1 MVSIETPQQI
11 GRARYMKNHKA
22 IGLALLLTLFATN
35 IGTLCNIPLSS
46 AATSGLSLGLIAE
59 LGEASTV
66 LIYSTITATV
76 NMPVPDANMN
86 PTANVISVEVTV
98 GIAGSGF
105 FVDSTGYIV
114 TAGHV
119 VYCFTQDNFAQDPA
133 TRIFTI
139 TNAFDVLVQALQQQA
154 DYNYD
159 PAQQAALLTYMQNNG
174 QFQSTPIRV
183 VYAVLGKVGATL
195 TDIEAKGWVA
205 RVVSV
210 SPYIE
215 RDLALLKVEGLSNCP
230 ILLIG
235 DSDKV
240 STGYSVYMFGFPDI
254 VSFQLPSVQTILAPS
269 MTSGIISAERITNFD
284 TPCFQTDASITHG
297 MSGGSGLDTDG
308 EVVGICSRGSITE
321 ANQETAGFNFLI
333 QSNVLKSLLTESSVA
348 NTKGP
353 VDDAFLK
360 GLGYY
365 YEKHYSA
372 AKAQFETAAGLFP
385 YHWRAN
391 DLILECNSAIAR
403 GEDVALGLGI
413 ETWVLIA
420 ALAGGVAVVAVV
432 AVVLV
437 QRRKARSSEDE

>member
-1 MVSIETPQQI
+1 LE
-11 GRARYMKNHKA
+11 GKLMKNRRS
-22 IGLALLLTLFATN
+22 IGLALLVMLFSAN
-35 IGTLCNIPLSS
+35 ASALVNVPSGSGASS
-46 AATSGLSLGLIAE
+46 TLSLGLIAE

-66 LIYSTITATV
+66 LIYSTITAKV
-76 NMPVPDANMN
+76 NLHVPDANMN
-86 PTANVISVEVTV
+86 PTANLISAELTV
-98 GIAGSGF
+98 GIAASGF

-133 TRIFTI
+133 TRTFTI
-139 TNAFDVLVQALQQQA
+139 TSAFDVLLQALQEQA

-159 PAQQAALLTYMQNNG
+159 PAQQEALLAYMQNDG

-183 VYAVLGKVGATL
+183 VYAVLGKVEATL
-195 TDIEAKGWVA
+195 TEIEAKGWVA

-215 RDLALLKVEGLSNCP
+215 RDLALLKVEGLTNCP
-230 ILLIG
+230 ILSIG

-240 STGYSVYMFGFPDI
+240 STGYNVYMFGFPDV
-254 VSFQLPSVQTILAPS
+254 VSFQLPSPQTILAPS

-297 MSGGSGLDTDG
+297 MSGGPGLDVNG
-308 EVVGICSRGSITE
+308 EVIGICSRGSISE
-321 ANQETAGFNFLI
+321 ANEEAAGFNFLI
-333 QSNVLKSLLTESSVA
+333 QSSVLKSLLTESSVA

-353 VDDAFLK
+353 VDEAFLI

-365 YEKHYSA
+365 YDKHYSA
-372 AKAQFETAAGLFP
+372 AKEQFETAAGLFE

-391 DLILECNSAIAR
+391 DLILECNAAIAR
-403 GEDVALGLGI
+403 GEDVPLGLGMQ
-413 ETWVLIA
+413 TWILIA
-420 ALAGGVAVVAVV
+420 ALAGVIAIIAVATVI
-432 AVVLV
+432 LV
-437 QRRKARSSEDE
+437 QRRKSHPSEGE

>member
-1 MVSIETPQQI
+1 MND
-11 GRARYMKNHKA
+11 RKA
-22 IGLALLLTLFATN
+22 IGITLLLMLFVAN
-35 IGTLCNIPLSS
+35 AGVLFRIPSSS
-46 AATSGLSLGLIAE
+46 AATSALSLGLIAE
-59 LGEASTV
+59 LGEASTM

-86 PTANVISVEVTV
+86 PTANVISVLLTV

-154 DYNYD
+154 NYNYN

-183 VYAVLGKVGATL
+183 VYAVLGKVEATL
-195 TDIEAKGWVA
+195 TEIEAKGWVA

-215 RDLALLKVEGLSNCP
+215 RDLALLKVEGLTNCP

-240 STGYSVYMFGFPDI
+240 STGYNVYMFGFPD
-254 VSFQLPSVQTILAPS
+254 VLSFQLPSAQTILAPS
-269 MTSGIISAERITNFD
+269 MSSGIISAERITNFD

-297 MSGGSGLDTDG
+297 MSGGPGLDTNG
-308 EVVGICSRGSITE
+308 EVIGICSRGAITE
-321 ANQETAGFNFLI
+321 ANQEAAGFNFLV

-348 NTKGP
+348 NAKGP
-353 VDDAFLK
+353 VDEAFLK
-360 GLGYY
+360 GLNYY
-365 YEKHYSA
+365 YEHHYSA
-372 AKAQFETAAGLFP
+372 AKAQFEIATGLFS
-385 YHWRAN
+385 YHWRAK
-391 DLILECNSAIAR
+391 DLTLKCNEAIAR
-403 GEDVALGLGI
+403 GEDVSLGLGI
-413 ETWVLIA
+413 ETWMLLAALIA
-420 ALAGGVAVVAVV
+420 GVAVVAVV
-432 AVVLV
+432 AVTLV
-437 QRRKARSSEDE
+437 QRRKSHLNANTS

>member
-1 MVSIETPQQI
+1 
-11 GRARYMKNHKA
+11 MKNHKA
-22 IGLALLLTLFATN
+22 IGLALLLILFTTN

-46 AATSGLSLGLIAE
+46 AATTSLSLGLIAE

-66 LIYSTITATV
+66 LICSTITATV

-86 PTANVISVEVTV
+86 PTANVISVLLTVT
-98 GIAGSGF
+98 IAGSGF

-133 TRIFTI
+133 TRIFVVT
-139 TNAFDVLVQALQQQA
+139 TAFDVLVQALQEQA
-154 DYNYD
+154 DYNYN

-183 VYAVLGKVGATL
+183 VYAVLGKVEATL
-195 TDIEAKGWVA
+195 TEIEAKGWVA

-215 RDLALLKVEGLSNCP
+215 RDLALLKVEGLTNCP

-240 STGYSVYMFGFPDI
+240 STGYNVYMFGFPDV

-297 MSGGSGLDTDG
+297 MSGGPGLDTNG
-308 EVVGICSRGSITE
+308 EVIGICSRGSITE
-321 ANQETAGFNFLI
+321 ANEEAAGFNFLI
-333 QSNVLKSLLTESSVA
+333 QSDVLKSLLTESSVA

-365 YEKHYSA
+365 YDKHFSA
-372 AKAQFETAAGLFP
+372 AKTQFETAAGLFE
-385 YHWRAN
+385 YHWRAK
-391 DLILECNSAIAR
+391 DLILECNAAIAQ
-403 GEDVALGLGI
+403 GEDVPLGLGI
-413 ETWVLIA
+413 ETWILIA
-420 ALAGGVAVVAVV
+420 ALAAGVAVVAVV

-437 QRRKARSSEDE
+437 QRRKLHSSESE

>member
-1 MVSIETPQQI
+1 
-11 GRARYMKNHKA
+11 MKNRKTV
-22 IGLALLLTLFATN
+22 GLTLLLILFAAN
-35 IGTLCNIPLSS
+35 ASMLSNIPSGSATTSS
-46 AATSGLSLGLIAE
+46 LSLGLIAE
-59 LGEASTV
+59 LGEASTM
-66 LIYSTITATV
+66 LICSTITATV

-86 PTANVISVEVTV
+86 PTANVVSVLLTV
-98 GIAGSGF
+98 SIAGSGF

-133 TRIFTI
+133 TRTFVI
-139 TNAFDVLVQALQQQA
+139 TSAFDVLVQALQQQA
-154 DYNYD
+154 NYNYN

-183 VYAVLGKVGATL
+183 VYAVLGKVEATL
-195 TDIEAKGWVA
+195 TEIEAKGWVA

-215 RDLALLKVEGLSNCP
+215 RDLALLKVEGLTNCP

-240 STGYSVYMFGFPDI
+240 STGYNVYMFGFPD
-254 VSFQLPSVQTILAPS
+254 VLSFQLPSAQTILAPS

-297 MSGGSGLDTDG
+297 MSGGPGLNTNG
-308 EVVGICSRGSITE
+308 EVTGICSRGSITE
-321 ANQETAGFNFLI
+321 ANQEAAGFNFLI

-365 YEKHYSA
+365 YEKHFSA
-372 AKAQFETAAGLFP
+372 AKTQFETAAGLFQ
-385 YHWRAN
+385 YHWRAK
-391 DLILECNSAIAR
+391 DLILECNAAIAR
-403 GEDVALGLGI
+403 GEDVSLGLGI
-413 ETWVLIA
+413 ETWILIA
-420 ALAGGVAVVAVV
+420 ALAAGVAIVAVV

-437 QRRKARSSEDE
+437 QRHKLHSSANDE

>member
-1 MVSIETPQQI
+1 
-11 GRARYMKNHKA
+11 MKNRKTV
-22 IGLALLLTLFATN
+22 GLTLLLMLFAAN
-35 IGTLCNIPLSS
+35 ASMLSNIPSGS
-46 AATSGLSLGLIAE
+46 AATSSLSLGLIAE
-59 LGEASTV
+59 LGEASTT

-86 PTANVISVEVTV
+86 PTANVVSVLLTV

-133 TRIFTI
+133 TRTFTI

-154 DYNYD
+154 NYNYN
-159 PAQQAALLTYMQNNG
+159 PAQQAALLTYMQNQG

-183 VYAVLGKVGATL
+183 VYAVLGKVEATL
-195 TDIEAKGWVA
+195 TEIEAKGWVA

-210 SPYIE
+210 SPYLE
-215 RDLALLKVEGLSNCP
+215 RDLALLKVEGLTNCP

-240 STGYSVYMFGFPDI
+240 STGYNVYMFGFPD
-254 VSFQLPSVQTILAPS
+254 VLSFQLPSAQTILAPS

-297 MSGGSGLDTDG
+297 MSGGPGLNTEG
-308 EVVGICSRGSITE
+308 EVIGICSRGSITE
-321 ANQETAGFNFLI
+321 ANQEAAGFNFLI

-348 NTKGP
+348 NAKGP

-360 GLGYY
+360 GLNYY
-365 YEKHYSA
+365 YEHHYSA
-372 AKAQFETAAGLFP
+372 AKAQFEIATGLFS
-385 YHWRAN
+385 YHWRAK
-391 DLILECNSAIAR
+391 DLTLKCNAAIAR
-403 GEDVALGLGI
+403 GEDVPLGLGI
-413 ETWVLIA
+413 ETWILIA
-420 ALAGGVAVVAVV
+420 ALAAGVTVVAVA

-437 QRRKARSSEDE
+437 QRRKSHSSANDE

>member
-1 MVSIETPQQI
+1 
-11 GRARYMKNHKA
+11 MKNRRS
-22 IGLALLLTLFATN
+22 IGLALLVMLFSAN
-35 IGTLCNIPLSS
+35 ASALVNVPSGSGASS
-46 AATSGLSLGLIAE
+46 TLSLGLIAE

-66 LIYSTITATV
+66 LIYSTITAKV
-76 NMPVPDANMN
+76 NLHVPDANMN
-86 PTANVISVEVTV
+86 PTANLISAELTV
-98 GIAGSGF
+98 GIAASGF

-133 TRIFTI
+133 TRTFTI
-139 TNAFDVLVQALQQQA
+139 TSAFDVLLQALQEQA

-159 PAQQAALLTYMQNNG
+159 PAQQEALLAYMQNDG

-183 VYAVLGKVGATL
+183 VYAVLGKVEATL
-195 TDIEAKGWVA
+195 TEIEAKGWVA

-215 RDLALLKVEGLSNCP
+215 RDLALLKVEGLTNCP
-230 ILLIG
+230 ILSIG

-240 STGYSVYMFGFPDI
+240 STGYNVYMFGFPDV
-254 VSFQLPSVQTILAPS
+254 VSFQLPSPQTILAPS

-297 MSGGSGLDTDG
+297 MSGGPGLDVNG
-308 EVVGICSRGSITE
+308 EVIGICSRGSISE
-321 ANQETAGFNFLI
+321 ANEEAAGFNFLI
-333 QSNVLKSLLTESSVA
+333 QSSVLKSLLTESSVA

-353 VDDAFLK
+353 VDEAFLI

-365 YEKHYSA
+365 YDKHYSA
-372 AKAQFETAAGLFP
+372 AKEQFETAAGLFE

-391 DLILECNSAIAR
+391 DLILECNAAIAR
-403 GEDVALGLGI
+403 GEDVPLGLGMQ
-413 ETWVLIA
+413 TWILIA
-420 ALAGGVAVVAVV
+420 ALAGVIAIIAVATVI
-432 AVVLV
+432 LV
-437 QRRKARSSEDE
+437 QRRKSHPSEGE